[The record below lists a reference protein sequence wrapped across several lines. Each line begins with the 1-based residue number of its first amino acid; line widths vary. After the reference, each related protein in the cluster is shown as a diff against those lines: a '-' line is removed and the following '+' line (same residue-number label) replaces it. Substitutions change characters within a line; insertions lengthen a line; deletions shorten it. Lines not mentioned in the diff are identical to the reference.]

1 MARTP
6 RGGSVPKTSGQD
18 ISRSIY
24 KTAHNL
30 KGGAIGG
37 GGARSKVPKGPGTTA
52 KNRDYGKGG
61 MNKSDMN
68 IEFGGM
74 FQAEDV
80 KPLGEGALPKSDVA
94 DKRRPSQ
101 GWKQSGEQYQRRPKK
116 G

>member
-6 RGGSVPKTSGQD
+6 RGTGVAKTSGQD

-24 KTAHNL
+24 KTAHSL

-37 GGARSKVPKGPGTTA
+37 GMSRAKVPKGPGTTGA
-52 KNRDYGKGG
+52 SRDYAKGGKGG
-61 MNKSDMN
+61 GMN

-80 KPLGEGALPKSDVA
+80 KPLGEGALPKSEIP
-94 DKRRPSQ
+94 DKRRDSQ
-101 GWKQSGEQYQRRPKK
+101 GWKASGEAYKRRPKK
-116 G
+116 D